1 MKFLTAAVVGAA
13 ILVGGCASI
22 DGMVGDVA
30 GRTIGTAVERRLEG
44 MYAGYTDA
52 ALFHMTYIQVFYLG
66 GYGFTTDDFEEG
78 QGATWRITSENG
90 DTGTVTAERALLER
104 REGGLSWWYLTY
116 TPEGENS
123 LEYEVLLDRE
133 MQAREMY
140 LRDPET
146 GEIRH
151 HVFDTAFE
159 EEELPEDEYYAET
172 VHVRDWDQYRRDRVT
187 ITVGAG
193 TFETDLLVNTI
204 TEEESGDTMEY
215 RWWVTE
221 EVPGD
226 LVQYEFEDLQEGDLL
241 RGELMAI
248 RRDYRS
254 TLRR

>member
-1 MKFLTAAVVGAA
+1 MKFVTALVVGAA
-13 ILVGGCASI
+13 ILVGGCAGI

-52 ALFHMTYIQVFYLG
+52 ALFHMTFIQVFYLG
-66 GYGFTTDDFEEG
+66 GYGFATDDFEEG
-78 QGATWRITSENG
+78 QGATWRITSTEQG
-90 DTGTVTAERALLER
+90 DTQTYMAERALLER
-104 REGGLSWWYLTY
+104 REGGLSWWYLKY
-116 TPEGENS
+116 TPEGEKA
-123 LEYEVLLDRE
+123 LEYEVLLNRE
-133 MQAREMY
+133 MQAQEMY

-146 GEIRH
+146 GDIRH
-151 HVFDTAFE
+151 HVFETGFE
-159 EEELPEDEYYAET
+159 EEELPEEGQYAEP
-172 VHVRDWDQYRRDRVT
+172 VHVRDWDQFRQDRVT

-193 TFETDLLVNTI
+193 TFETDLLVNRI

-226 LVQYEFEDLQEGDLL
+226 LVQYEFEDLTEGGIL
-241 RGELMAI
+241 RGELTAI

-254 TLRR
+254 RLR